1 MSLMRKGICSK
12 NEHLPDN
19 SLFACLPSNQKLSY
33 EWDFIKPKR
42 NPLRFSGNIFV
53 LTGSYTFSTAADFA
67 ATIKDFSI
75 GTIVGDE
82 TGGLPACYGD
92 VFKFSLP
99 NSGLE
104 VRVSHKYSVRPS
116 GQDTGRGV
124 IPDYEVKP
132 GPKDLITGEDRV
144 MAFVLDLIRNIR

>member
-1 MSLMRKGICSK
+1 MQ
-12 NEHLPDN
+12 
-19 SLFACLPSNQKLSY
+19 ASY
-33 EWDFIKPKR
+33 FQIFETPVIKPKR

-53 LTGSYTFSTAADFA
+53 LTGVYTFSSAADFA
-67 ATIKDFSI
+67 ATIKDFYK

-82 TGGLPACYGD
+82 SGGLPTCYGD

-99 NSGLE
+99 NSGLK
-104 VRVSHKYSVRPS
+104 VRVSHKYFVRPS

-132 GPKDLITGEDRV
+132 RPKDLITGEDRV